1 MPWRKLSSG
10 VPQGCVRGATLCI
23 SDIVDL
29 IMGYTSVKLCAA
41 DINIDMEINNS
52 SQTTATEL
60 REGINSVVAWAHSWQ
75 LPNQPVC
82 EGLM

>member
-1 MPWRKLSSG
+1 
-10 VPQGCVRGATLCI
+10 
-23 SDIVDL
+23 
-29 IMGYTSVKLCAA
+29 MGYTSVKLCAA
-41 DINIDMEINNS
+41 DIKIDMEINNS